1 MLNPKYQDKPEI
13 KVDPLSLSDTPD
25 VARLYEEV
33 FADHFLGHM
42 GQKFLR
48 LFCSQFVNSSTSY
61 GYIAKCD
68 GKPVG
73 FLLASID
80 SAPFNKFYRQ
90 NFMVLALIVIKKYL
104 TDSYVRKNITQR
116 LGNILVAL
124 TTLLP
129 SSGKESKAKQSK
141 TLSEARLLGIGVDSN
156 YRGLGIAD
164 KLTGQFCAEMK
175 NKGLKRV
182 GLSAVPWN
190 ERAISFYKKDGWIEE
205 ERSETSVSFIRD
217 L

>member
-1 MLNPKYQDKPEI
+1 MLNHAKREVEIDILRLSDIPEI
-13 KVDPLSLSDTPD
+13 
-25 VARLYEEV
+25 ARLYEEV

-61 GYIAKCD
+61 GYVAKCNK
-68 GKPVG
+68 KPVG
-73 FLLASID
+73 FLLASIN

-90 NFMVLALIVIKKYL
+90 NFRVLALIVIKKYL
-104 TDSYVRKNITQR
+104 TDSYVRKNITKR
-116 LGNILVAL
+116 LGNILVAI

-129 SSGKESKAKQSK
+129 FTRKESKAKQGN
-141 TLSEARLLGIGVDSN
+141 TLPTARLLGIGVDSN

-164 KLTGQFCAEMK
+164 KLTSYFCAEMK
-175 NKGLKRV
+175 SKGLKQV

-190 ERAISFYKKDGWIEE
+190 KRAINFYQKDGWIEE
-205 ERSETSVSFIRD
+205 ERSEESVSFIRN